1 VLFCRHGVY
10 ESWAN
15 FQNIV
20 RGVFAVA
27 VLGSKNLRQAAMVN
41 CRNGNQTESG
51 ILCRCMRRGGNVVRK
66 FILLSCF
73 ATAILFPNSQ
83 AVAHTRSINIG
94 SFTYLAT
101 RTQTESDGTVIA
113 VSSYRLHLDT
123 TGVTTQPISFRDVTL
138 FVKGTKQSS
147 GALKTGPGCGRT
159 ADQAPCNLIF
169 AGGPG
174 SKGFVLAHC
183 AKVGKEKLTQTCI
196 SIGVQLVSSTG
207 KNFGVALANGRQF
220 CAYGINNI
228 FLLPKPN
235 QTALDPRCD
244 AHGFCKG
251 ASVPIRLQA
260 APARSC
266 GQ

>member
-1 VLFCRHGVY
+1 MEIKQKVAY
-10 ESWAN
+10 Y
-15 FQNIV
+15 
-20 RGVFAVA
+20 AV
-27 VLGSKNLRQAAMVN
+27 VV
-41 CRNGNQTESG
+41 
-51 ILCRCMRRGGNVVRK
+51 RRGGNVVRK

-138 FVKGTKQSS
+138 FVKGTKQGS

-207 KNFGVALANGRQF
+207 KNFGVALANGQQF